1 MISKVIYY
9 GASLVLNR
17 ILLLV
22 PLKKNKVLFLSDVR
36 DDLTG
41 NFQFI
46 NNSLP
51 QSYIKV
57 TSLKA
62 DRREKHTFIDWLK
75 QSYHIATSGF
85 ILLDDYCEATA
96 FIKVRKNQ
104 ELIQLWHSSGA
115 FKKFAHSR
123 NGQGGDIQRIH
134 PGYVKYTKAITSSAG
149 INKCFSDA
157 FKIPYERV
165 FPTGIPRTD
174 IFFDDEYKEKVKEDF
189 FGKYPELKN
198 KKLVLFAPTYR
209 GTKVSDADYDFEML
223 DLKMLRDRLGS
234 EYVILVKWHP
244 ALYNNINYGI
254 SKGVN
259 LSGFEGFVYD
269 FSQFREIND
278 LLFVI
283 DILVTDYS
291 SLIFDYCLLGK
302 PIIHYIFD
310 LEEYD
315 GGRGLY
321 FDFSEYIYGKVAKTK
336 EDLVDAIINSGN
348 NIELTGKFVNKFI
361 AKNDGNATNRV
372 IREFFIKG
380 S

>member
-9 GASLVLNR
+9 GASLLLNR
-17 ILLLV
+17 IMMLA

-36 DDLTG
+36 AELTG
-41 NFQFI
+41 NFQYI
-46 NNSLP
+46 SESLP
-51 QSYIKV
+51 ENYIKV

-75 QSYHIATSGF
+75 QCYHIGTSGY
-85 ILLDDYCEATA
+85 ILLDDYCEATT
-96 FIKVRKNQ
+96 FIKVRNNQ

-123 NGQGGDIQRIH
+123 NGKSGDIKRIH
-134 PGYVKYTKAITSSAG
+134 PGYVKYTKTITSSAA
-149 INKCFSDA
+149 INQCFAEA
-157 FKIPYERV
+157 FNIPDERV

-174 IFFDDEYKEKVKEDF
+174 IFYDEEYKNQVKADF
-189 FGKYPELKN
+189 FEEYPELKG
-198 KKLVLFAPTYR
+198 KKLLLFAPTYR
-209 GTKVSDADYDFEML
+209 GTKVSDADYDFDML
-223 DLKMLRDRLGS
+223 DLEMLKDRLGDK
-234 EYVILVKWHP
+234 YAVLVKWHP

-259 LSGFEGFVYD
+259 FAGFEGFAYD
-269 FSQFREIND
+269 FSKFREVND
-278 LLFVI
+278 LLFVT

-291 SLIFDYCLLGK
+291 SLIFDYCLLKK

-321 FDFSEYIYGKVAKTK
+321 FDFKEYIYGNVSKTK
-336 EDLVDAIINSGN
+336 EELVDAILNPKN
-348 NIELTGKFVNKFI
+348 NGEMADKFVSKFI
-361 AKNDGNATNRV
+361 AMNDGNATNRV
-372 IREFFIKG
+372 ISSFFNDK
-380 S
+380 